1 MTKPTTSLPSAAA
14 APTKI
19 LFCIDTLIR
28 GGTELQLIGL
38 IERLD
43 PALYKPYLLTLR
55 PSDPALTPKN
65 CTHLAWQVPKLL
77 APAGLKSLCQ
87 LAGFLRREKIDIV
100 QCFFQDSTLFGGLA
114 ATLARTPVRI
124 ACFRDLG
131 FWLSRKQ
138 AILLKQIYKRMT
150 AYICNAEIVGRH
162 FEQTFGLEPS
172 KMQLLRNGIEV
183 AQLPFIEHPNPSQ
196 HIGIVGNMTR
206 QVKRTDL
213 FIKAAA
219 RVAPQHPHIRWHIIG
234 DGDMRPQLEQLAQT
248 LGVLDKL
255 VFAGRVADVAGYLE
269 QLDIGVI
276 CSDSEGLSNALLE
289 YQFKGVAAVA
299 THVGGNPELITHQQ
313 TGLLV
318 PPDNEQA
325 LAAALQQLIE
335 NNDLKITLAKA
346 ARTKAESEYSWQ
358 KALAAHHGFYQQ
370 QLANS

>member
-1 MTKPTTSLPSAAA
+1 MTKPTTAAT

-43 PALYKPYLLTLR
+43 PARYKPYLLTLR

-77 APAGLKSLCQ
+77 APAGLKSLFQ
-87 LAGFLRREKIDIV
+87 LVKFLRREKIDIV

-114 ATLARTPVRI
+114 AYLARTPVRI

-138 AILLKQIYKRMT
+138 AILLKQVYKRMT

-183 AQLPFIEHPNPSQ
+183 EKLPFIAHPNPSQ

-234 DGDMRPQLEQLAQT
+234 DGDMRPQLEQLAQE

-269 QLDIGVI
+269 TLDIGVI

-289 YQFKGVAAVA
+289 YMFKGVASVA
-299 THVGGNPELITHQQ
+299 TQVGGNPELISHQQ

-325 LAAALQQLIE
+325 LANALQQLIE
-335 NNDLKITLAKA
+335 NNELKITLAKA
-346 ARTKAESEYSWQ
+346 ARAKAESEYSWQ

-370 QLANS
+370 QLTEQQHN